1 MVPLNVRHLAYL
13 DSIQPVIC
21 KATVQE
27 FLFLRSDSHWPSP
40 RPIGLY
46 SEPQISAFLI
56 WAHPKCRF
64 TPNTGRLFLTN
75 KVPQLCLVQVFGC
88 LHDGAVHTRQQQA
101 SEKRRGTKSRG
112 ARQDGGSNLTAGYG
126 DLKGAPVAA
135 SARHIGASG
144 CFGRPWSRNGRATT
158 ARKPPA
164 GVHGGDLE
172 LLGSLLWR
180 APAWPVRAQR
190 QSRPVLRLGNGD
202 DGVMTCR
209 SKLAPRRA
217 AGIWAWRRERRPR

>member
-1 MVPLNVRHLAYL
+1 MTA
-13 DSIQPVIC
+13 I
-21 KATVQE
+21 
-27 FLFLRSDSHWPSP
+27 
-40 RPIGLY
+40 
-46 SEPQISAFLI
+46 
-56 WAHPKCRF
+56 
-64 TPNTGRLFLTN
+64 
-75 KVPQLCLVQVFGC
+75 VQVFGC

-112 ARQDGGSNLTAGYG
+112 ARQYGGSNLTAGYG

-164 GVHGGDLE
+164 SVHGGDLE

-217 AGIWAWRRERRPR
+217 AHHVRSPEEPIHAHIEFICKFSEPINVKRSHPRKVEIHRRRAKRIRSLLAVAAGLCKVRVENCEI